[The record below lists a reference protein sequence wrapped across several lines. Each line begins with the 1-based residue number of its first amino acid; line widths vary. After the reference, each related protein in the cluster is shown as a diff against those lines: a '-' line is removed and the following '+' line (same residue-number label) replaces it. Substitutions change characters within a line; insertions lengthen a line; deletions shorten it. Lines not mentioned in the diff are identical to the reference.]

1 MKTASLTKLTCAL
14 VAASAFVALHANAN
28 PLVTGDIDFT
38 GSVVLDHA
46 IPHAT
51 TINSV
56 SGKVQA
62 GSQDGDYSS
71 VANGTA
77 VAFSTPLNFIALESV
92 APSTVTPWW
101 SFTVGT
107 TTYSFSIVGDVAV
120 NQYVSGGSSFLN
132 ISGTGDAAITGYATN
147 DDASFDISI
156 GKTGAS
162 KLTFGNSTSASAV
175 PDSGTTA
182 LLIGLGLAGVGIGM
196 IAERRMLAKSAA

>member
-1 MKTASLTKLTCAL
+1 
-14 VAASAFVALHANAN
+14 
-28 PLVTGDIDFT
+28 
-38 GSVVLDHA
+38 LDHA